1 MSSNAI
7 QGNTEEVFYGCGILF
22 DIKQVHCDA
31 CWNWLMRAGFP
42 LRGFLF
48 HSLHRCRCQHNA
60 CFEVTPEGKSLKPS
74 CVTHGRFKGDVGQNS
89 TVQQFFFFFS
99 KLWWKP
105 HLTHPLHPISVNQ
118 PHLSTE
124 LINQAQLV
132 WLAVP
137 LWVLE
142 MPVVSTG
149 KKKHW
154 ILLNTHHFYQLTWSQ
169 HHHDDLARGA

>member
-1 MSSNAI
+1 MQSKTILKRCFMAVASFSTSSKFIVMLA
-7 QGNTEEVFYGCGILF
+7 GTDWWELVSLCEVSCFTPHTDADVSTMLALRSHQRVNHSSLLVLHMGGLRETLVKIL
-22 DIKQVHCDA
+22 QCS
-31 CWNWLMRAGFP
+31 N
-42 LRGFLF
+42 
-48 HSLHRCRCQHNA
+48 
-60 CFEVTPEGKSLKPS
+60 
-74 CVTHGRFKGDVGQNS
+74 
-89 TVQQFFFFFS
+89 FFFFP

-105 HLTHPLHPISVNQ
+105 HLTHPFHPISVNQ

-142 MPVVSTG
+142 MPVISTG

-154 ILLNTHHFYQLTWSQ
+154 ILLNTHHFCQLTWSQ